1 MPNPAGAETSTSLG
15 SSEGPERTS
24 SVSLGRATS
33 GRRVA
38 GTWSF
43 VPSTTTSAHLPDAL
57 DGTSDV
63 HHPEILGDAG
73 TVRQHVRHEREV
85 HGHVDAVTQ
94 TSCLSSGAA
103 LVGITVAVVP
113 FGLQLL

>member
-1 MPNPAGAETSTSLG
+1 
-15 SSEGPERTS
+15 
-24 SVSLGRATS
+24 
-33 GRRVA
+33 
-38 GTWSF
+38 

-57 DGTSDV
+57 DGTGAERTSDV

-85 HGHVDAVTQ
+85 RGHVDAVTQ

-103 LVGITVAVVP
+103 LVGITAAVVL

>member
-1 MPNPAGAETSTSLG
+1 MAASAGREDHG
-15 SSEGPERTS
+15 SEGWSDGEQER
-24 SVSLGRATS
+24 
-33 GRRVA
+33 
-38 GTWSF
+38 
-43 VPSTTTSAHLPDAL
+43 
-57 DGTSDV
+57 TSDV

-103 LVGITVAVVP
+103 LVGITAAVVL